1 MPKVKGRLCD
11 ILSNFKVNN
20 FLGSFVLFIERF
32 LEGTVMGDPDKF
44 GLTLQEEKAESGIG
58 EWPIA
63 ASIVEL
69 YQIQNSEFK

>member
-1 MPKVKGRLCD
+1 M
-11 ILSNFKVNN
+11 IFLSHKVNN

-44 GLTLQEEKAESGIG
+44 GLTLPEEKIESGSG
-58 EWPIA
+58 DWPTTTNIA
-63 ASIVEL
+63 RL